1 MKFLQ
6 KIALLFIISINAN
19 SIELSKNLIMDMS
32 RTYGYNMGQTYVLD
46 AIEKKYP
53 SLKTQVFQV
62 KHEFDLKYSKSIK
75 EIELNLSKN
84 MSEKQW
90 NDYKSNFEKEMQKQ
104 FNYDNITQDEALNF
118 MEEVKSR
125 TKGNI
130 ESPVIETLLTFN
142 EAYQKNPISELNDG
156 FFQRYNSKDNP
167 KAKGVDFTVKVPKSW
182 KSQEANRPNIVR
194 KFTSNNGYII
204 EDTFME
210 SIMLLVYDLPIEVN
224 SLTQQDVNDVCNDLP
239 ENAVLRECKKTNL
252 ENLPV
257 IIQRTKLN
265 VTRLENSMSM
275 EVIQYNVYFKN
286 KLIMIQGQVGT
297 LNNKVSEKTLLA
309 RFEKYKP
316 IFNYVANSLV
326 VNDLYTKKND
336 NRQEYYTYKLFD
348 NKFQAIFPD
357 EPSLQEIPKELLN
370 PKEIEKSFPIK
381 YTKELTQKQIDKLV
395 QDVIVNLKNNQSYIY
410 TDRDKQISYSVQTQP
425 SLLEHKNYIWSGI
438 KKQIDEIIKDS
449 LKNDN
454 RTLIN
459 FSSTLDKEN
468 DTYVAIYN
476 LNYIFD
482 GQKVYSS
489 TKHIYYKDKVYKW
502 TVSYVNESNKFIFD
516 EYQHNIK
523 ILN

>member
-32 RTYGYNMGQTYVLD
+32 RSYGYSKGQTYVLD

-53 SLKTQVFQV
+53 SLKTQAFQV

-90 NDYKSNFEKEMQKQ
+90 NDYKSNFKKEMQKQ

-142 EAYQKNPISELNDG
+142 EAYQNNPISELNDG

-275 EVIQYNVYFKN
+275 EVIQYNV
-286 KLIMIQGQVGT
+286 
-297 LNNKVSEKTLLA
+297 
-309 RFEKYKP
+309 
-316 IFNYVANSLV
+316 
-326 VNDLYTKKND
+326 
-336 NRQEYYTYKLFD
+336 
-348 NKFQAIFPD
+348 
-357 EPSLQEIPKELLN
+357 
-370 PKEIEKSFPIK
+370 
-381 YTKELTQKQIDKLV
+381 
-395 QDVIVNLKNNQSYIY
+395 
-410 TDRDKQISYSVQTQP
+410 
-425 SLLEHKNYIWSGI
+425 
-438 KKQIDEIIKDS
+438 
-449 LKNDN
+449 
-454 RTLIN
+454 
-459 FSSTLDKEN
+459 
-468 DTYVAIYN
+468 
-476 LNYIFD
+476 
-482 GQKVYSS
+482 
-489 TKHIYYKDKVYKW
+489 
-502 TVSYVNESNKFIFD
+502 
-516 EYQHNIK
+516 
-523 ILN
+523 

>member
-6 KIALLFIISINAN
+6 KIALIFIICLNAN
-19 SIELSKNLIMDMS
+19 SIELSKDLIMDMS
-32 RTYGYNMGQTYVLD
+32 RTYGYNVGQTYVLD
-46 AIEKKYP
+46 TIKKKYP
-53 SLKTQVFQV
+53 NLKTQVFLA
-62 KHEFDLKYSKSIK
+62 KNEFDLKYSRSIK

-90 NDYKSNFEKEMQKQ
+90 NDYKSNIQNQIKKQ
-104 FNYDNITQDEALNF
+104 FNYGNITQNEALNF
-118 MEEVKSR
+118 IEEVKLRS
-125 TKGNI
+125 KGNI

-142 EAYQKNPISELNDG
+142 EAYQNNPISELNDG

-167 KAKGVDFTVKVPKSW
+167 KAKGVDFTVKIPKSW

-204 EDTFME
+204 EDAFME
-210 SIMLLVYDLPIEVN
+210 SIMLSVYDLPSEVN
-224 SLTQQDVNDVCNDLP
+224 SLTEQDINDVCNDLP

-265 VTRLENSMSM
+265 VSRLENSMSM
-275 EVIQYNVYFKN
+275 EFIQYTIFFKN
-286 KLIMIQGQVGT
+286 KAILIQGQVGT
-297 LNNKVSEKTLLA
+297 LNDKVSEKTLLE
-309 RFEKYKP
+309 RFEKFKP
-316 IFNYVANSLV
+316 LFNYVANSLV
-326 VNDLYTKKND
+326 VNDIYTKKND
-336 NRQEYYTYKLFD
+336 NAAEYYTYKLFN
-348 NKFQAIFPD
+348 NKFQAVFPD

-395 QDVIVNLKNNQSYIY
+395 QDVIVNLKNNQPYIY
-410 TDRDKQISYSVQTQP
+410 ADTNNQIAYSAQMQP
-425 SLLEHKNYIWSGI
+425 SFLEHKNYIWSGI

-449 LKNDN
+449 LKIDN

-459 FSSTLDKEN
+459 FSSTLDKEK
-468 DTYVAIYN
+468 DTYVAIYTSSYF
-476 LNYIFD
+476 LD
-482 GQKVYSS
+482 SQKVYSS

-516 EYQHNIK
+516 EYQHNIE
-523 ILN
+523 ILE

>member
-19 SIELSKNLIMDMS
+19 SIELSKALIMDMS
-32 RTYGYNMGQTYVLD
+32 RSYGYNMGQTYVLD

-53 SLKTQVFQV
+53 NLKTQVFLA
-62 KHEFDLKYSKSIK
+62 KNEFDLKYSRSIK
-75 EIELNLSKN
+75 EIELNFSKN
-84 MSEKQW
+84 MSKKQW
-90 NDYKSNFEKEMQKQ
+90 NDYKSNIQNQIKKQ
-104 FNYDNITQDEALNF
+104 FNYGNITQDEALNF
-118 MEEVKSR
+118 IEEVKLR

-156 FFQRYNSKDNP
+156 FFQKYNSKDNP

-194 KFTSNNGYII
+194 KFTSNNGYVI
-204 EDTFME
+204 EDAFME
-210 SIMLLVYDLPIEVN
+210 SIMLLVYDLPSEVN
-224 SLTQQDVNDVCNDLP
+224 SLSQQDVNDICNDLP
-239 ENAVLRECKKTNL
+239 ENAVLRECKKTKL
-252 ENLPV
+252 EDLPV
-257 IIQRTKLN
+257 VIQRTKLSAS
-265 VTRLENSMSM
+265 RLENSMSI
-275 EVIQYNVYFKN
+275 ELIQYKIFFKN
-286 KLIMIQGQVGT
+286 KAIVIHGQVGT
-297 LNNKVSEKTLLA
+297 LNEKVSEKILLE
-309 RFEKYKP
+309 RFEKFKP

-326 VNDLYTKKND
+326 ISDLYTKKND
-336 NRQEYYTYKLFD
+336 NVVEYYTYKLFD
-348 NKFQAIFPD
+348 DKFQAVFSG
-357 EPSLQEIPKELLN
+357 EPSLQEIPEELIN

-381 YTKELTQKQIDKLV
+381 YTKELTQKQIDTLV
-395 QDVIVNLKNNQSYIY
+395 QETISNMKNNQSYIY
-410 TDRDKQISYSVQTQP
+410 TDTYNQIAYSAQTLP
-425 SLLEHKNYIWSGI
+425 SFLEHKNYIWSGI